1 MWQLVAMSGAKASL
15 KGVSESVRISSD
27 VKKRLQ
33 KYSRQH
39 KQPLRRT
46 LDQAVNVYMKKQQAK
61 E

>member
-1 MWQLVAMSGAKASL
+1 MSGAKASL